1 MMRATAL
8 VVLALS
14 AACRGGSSGAAQ
26 SFDGVQALRRVE
38 RQVAAGARVPG
49 TAAHR
54 AIGEWIEAELRRR
67 ADTVEVQRFTHVT
80 VAGDTLP
87 LRNIIA
93 RFQPANSSRV
103 LFLTHWDSRPRA
115 DQDPDPALRS
125 RPVPGANDG
134 ASGVAVLLGVAD
146 ALRRAPPS
154 LGVDLLFVD
163 GEDYGS
169 FDGEAPDVLLGSKH
183 FAANLPV
190 GYRPLFAVLLDMVGA
205 RDQQFEQ
212 EGYSLDAAPEVV
224 ERVWTAAEDIGL
236 GRVFRPRRGISVTD
250 DHIPL
255 LRAGIRA
262 IDVIGFPWDYWHTTS
277 DTPDK
282 LSAETLAR
290 VGSLVLALVR
300 Y

>member
-8 VVLALS
+8 VVLALA

-26 SFDGVQALRRVE
+26 GFDGVQALRRVE

-54 AIGEWIEAELRRR
+54 AIGDWIEAELQRR

-224 ERVWTAAEDIGL
+224 ERVWSAAEDIGL